1 MSGSG
6 LSLALRKFNFDEK
19 CYNMVYSTKDY
30 MIHVNWKKECDK
42 LVGTVQEVPDN
53 QFIFSDI
60 TPDSFKWTNIQTQNN
75 GTSKELSR
83 IFAKRKK

>member
-1 MSGSG
+1 
-6 LSLALRKFNFDEK
+6 
-19 CYNMVYSTKDY
+19 

-60 TPDSFKWTNIQTQNN
+60 TH
-75 GTSKELSR
+75 LSCEDE
-83 IFAKRKK
+83 F